1 MTLHRFSTALLVVAA
16 LAVSA
21 CREPTPSPSLTPMGP
36 SAPPSLPSP
45 LPPVPTS
52 PTQTAPLSTETT
64 QVMALRGEFPP
75 GPELT
80 IFMGKCA
87 ICHSTSYIAQ
97 QRLTKAQWEKTI
109 KKMQGWGAPVTDDE
123 IGTLTAYFSTHFSVE
138 LPPPTLAVVVA
149 PTGAT
154 SEAVP

>member
-1 MTLHRFSTALLVVAA
+1 MTQA
-16 LAVSA
+16 
-21 CREPTPSPSLTPMGP
+21 
-36 SAPPSLPSP
+36 
-45 LPPVPTS
+45 
-52 PTQTAPLSTETT
+52 
-64 QVMALRGEFPP
+64 MALRGEFPP

-123 IGTLTAYFSTHFSVE
+123 IGALTAYFSTHFSVD
-138 LPPPTLAVVVA
+138 LQPPTVAVVAA

-154 SEAVP
+154 SEGSP